1 MTVFLLCAFVHTYI
15 WPVFQVLRSRLSYAS
30 LRVHWISNEG
40 ELAVN
45 RKVWVLLGFL
55 LNGGLLLWF
64 GLRQSAV
71 GMLLFAGVSFV
82 LGYVVYGR
90 FIARQ
95 LGLGEHDPT
104 PAHTQA
110 DGVDYV
116 AAPMPIVLGHHFAS
130 IAGAAPI
137 IGPVTAAQYG
147 WAPVLVWIILGG
159 IFMGAV
165 HDLTSMV
172 ASLRHK
178 GRSIGEIIEEY
189 LGHTGKMFFLMF
201 AWAALILIIAVFTI
215 LVAQTF
221 TKEPAAGSASL
232 LLLVLAVFFGLSVYR
247 WNVNFVVAS
256 VVGVVLVFGSL
267 VLGLMW
273 PLDFAS
279 WSAVK
284 SFAASVKWKP
294 EDMAMAIWTVFLM
307 IYIFLASVM
316 PVHILLQPRDYLNSF
331 LLYAM
336 IALGLLGVLVV
347 QPTIQ
352 IPAHAQF
359 SVEGIGL
366 MFPMLFV
373 TVACG
378 AISGFHALVSS
389 GTSSK
394 QLDRE
399 SDALPVAYGGML
411 IECMLA
417 VLSLITAIMLTQ
429 PQYAAYFKSGGGGP
443 VTLFAQNLGT
453 LMAAIGLPRDA
464 AISFTA
470 LTVSAFALTSL
481 DTATRLARFLFEEL
495 FTPRHD
501 PAFRH
506 EHPESSESI
515 SSPSSSASVPKTSTM
530 TALLT
535 NRYVSTTLTVA
546 LGGALAFSGQWKTLW
561 PLFGAANQLLASLAL
576 LTVTVWLA
584 HKKVS
589 NFFTLIPT
597 IFMYAVTQTAL
608 ANIVYTNLRAQKYF
622 LAGIAVLLIG
632 LSLFLG
638 YLFVKD
644 QFFSKKLVPA

>member
-1 MTVFLLCAFVHTYI
+1 M
-15 WPVFQVLRSRLSYAS
+15 
-30 LRVHWISNEG
+30 
-40 ELAVN
+40 N

-55 LNGGLLLWF
+55 LNGGLLLWL

-71 GMLLFAGVSFV
+71 AMLLFAGVSFL
-82 LGYVVYGR
+82 LGYFVYGR
-90 FIARQ
+90 FLAEKLR
-95 LGLGEHDPT
+95 LGQHDPT
-104 PAHTQA
+104 PAHAQA

-116 AAPMPIVLGHHFAS
+116 AAPMPVVLGHHFAS

-159 IFMGAV
+159 VFMGAV

-178 GRSIGEIIEEY
+178 GLSIGEIIEEY

-201 AWAALILIIAVFTI
+201 AWATLILVIAVFTI
-215 LVAQTF
+215 VVAKTF
-221 TKEPAAGSASL
+221 TTTPAAASASL

-247 WNVNFVVAS
+247 WHVSFVVAS
-256 VVGVVLVFGSL
+256 VVGVVLVFGAL
-267 VLGLMW
+267 VLGLAL
-273 PLDFAS
+273 PLDLRT
-279 WSAVK
+279 WAVVK
-284 SFAASVKWKP
+284 DLGVSVGWKP
-294 EDMAMAIWTVFLM
+294 DDVVMAIWTIFLM
-307 IYIFLASVM
+307 VYIFFASVM

-336 IALGLLGVLVV
+336 ILLGVLGVLV
-347 QPTIQ
+347 MQPVIQ
-352 IPAHAQF
+352 TPAQSQF
-359 SVEGIGL
+359 SVEGLGL

-378 AISGFHALVSS
+378 AISGFHSLVSS

-399 SDALPVAYGGML
+399 RDALPVAYGGML

-429 PQYAAYFKSGGGGP
+429 PQYTAQLKSVGP
-443 VTLFAQNLGT
+443 ITLFSESLGT
-453 LMAAIGLPRDA
+453 LMAGLGLPRDA

-481 DTATRLARFLFEEL
+481 DTATRLARFLFQEL

-501 PAFRH
+501 SASRH
-506 EHPESSESI
+506 EHSENSDTG
-515 SSPSSSASVPKTSTM
+515 ASTPAVMPQGAAWVAFVS
-530 TALLT
+530 

-546 LGGALAFSGQWKTLW
+546 LGGALAFSGQWKMLW

-576 LTVTVWLA
+576 LTVTVWLT
-584 HKKVS
+584 HKKINAV
-589 NFFTLIPT
+589 FTLIPT
-597 IFMYAVTQTAL
+597 IFMYAVTQSAL
-608 ANIVYTNLRAQKYF
+608 ANIVYANWRPGKYP
-622 LAGIAVLLIG
+622 LALIAALLIA

-638 YLFVKD
+638 YLFVRD
-644 QFFSKKLVPA
+644 QWITKRIPVAA